1 MRVHVVVPT
10 FRETVLAASFLER
23 WSQSGLKPRV
33 VLVNGDPGDA
43 TSALVA
49 AWKDRVEV
57 VEVAGNPDLFWS
69 GLTAL
74 GLREVAATA
83 DEGDFFLLTNI
94 DVRPEGDPIRAIIE
108 GVEGLERRQV
118 TVPVVGG
125 DGRIVSAGVEVRSW
139 CLSLNRH
146 IGDGLSPADLPDRTC
161 LPATYLPT
169 RFLFAPVRAIQEG
182 LLPKTNFLP
191 HYCADYEYTNRLR
204 RRGYEPVVF
213 TGATASLS
221 EENTGF
227 DTYLAPTTL
236 RERIA
241 RIRDIRCPYNFRY
254 RFQFVRLTYPA
265 AAFLPGLITHFAKIV
280 LEIAFGGR
288 NLQRWRLR

>member
-23 WSQSGLKPRV
+23 WSQSGSKPRLI
-33 VLVNGDPGDA
+33 LVNGDPGDA
-43 TSALVA
+43 TSDLVA
-49 AWKDRVEV
+49 AWRDRVEV
-57 VEVAGNPDLFWS
+57 VEVAGNPDLYWS

-94 DVRPEGDPIRAIIE
+94 DVRPEGDPLHAILE
-108 GVEGLERRQV
+108 GVDGLERRQV
-118 TVPVVGG
+118 TIPVVGG

-146 IGDGLSPADLPDRTC
+146 IGDGLSPGDLPARSC

-169 RFLFAPVRAIQEG
+169 RFLLAPVKALRDG
-182 LLPKTNFLP
+182 LFPDEIHLP
-191 HYCADYEYTNRLR
+191 HYCADYEFTNRLR
-204 RRGYEPVVF
+204 WRGYEPVVF
-213 TGATASLS
+213 TGAAASLS

-236 RERIA
+236 RERLA
-241 RIRDIRCPYNFRY
+241 RTRDIKCPYNFRY

-265 AAFLPGLITHFAKIV
+265 VVFLPGLISHFAKIF